1 MPYFK
6 YKARNSEGKLI
17 SNIIEAESQNVA
29 SKMLSNRGL
38 IPIAISESE
47 KNSDIIEDFRNW
59 QALRNLGV
67 NDMMMFCRQM
77 YSLTR
82 AGVPIILAIRSLVES
97 TRNPALAQALTD
109 IAKKLESGSA
119 LSPAMA
125 VHQRIF
131 NTLFINVINVGES
144 SGGLDRAF
152 LQMGQY
158 FEQERETQGRIKSAL
173 RYPTMVLLAI
183 TAAMI
188 VINIYVIPA
197 FKGVFQN
204 LHSELPWQ
212 TQLLIDISD
221 FTRNYWLYIL
231 AFILLTLMAVKR
243 YINTTEGRLQ
253 WDYLLLR
260 LPIVGSIVERATME
274 RFCRSFAMTL
284 NSGVPLIQGLH
295 LVIDAIGNAFVS
307 SRLEQMRIGI
317 EKGDTIS
324 RMARNTQLFPPLV
337 IQMIM
342 VGEETGNISEML
354 LEVAN
359 FYQAEVNVDL
369 KNLASA
375 IEPILISVIGV
386 MVLMLA
392 LGIFLPMWNL
402 SSAMH

>member
-6 YKARNSEGKLI
+6 YKARNPEGKLI
-17 SNIIEAESQNVA
+17 SNIIEAENQNVA

-47 KNSDIIEDFRNW
+47 KNSDIIEDFRTW

-82 AGVPIILAIRSLVES
+82 AGVPIIRAIRSLVES

-231 AFILLTLMAVKR
+231 AFIVLTLMAVKR
-243 YINTTEGRLQ
+243 YINTAEGRLQ
-253 WDYLLLR
+253 WDYLLLK
-260 LPIVGSIVERATME
+260 LPIVGGIVERATME

-402 SSAMH
+402 SSTMH